1 MKWLITKL
9 HDRAGARAGRILLVS
24 PDQGWAGGRVG
35 WRTGAGMKWLRRPA
49 RCQSRC
55 RRGLFVP
62 AHRVMDQPVKG
73 GLGERGNGSG
83 DGLAGAL
90 AARGLE

>member
-1 MKWLITKL
+1 MGRGSDGPGKEAHGETGRGTGRL
-9 HDRAGARAGRILLVS
+9 ARAANRDAAIQ
-24 PDQGWAGGRVG
+24 P
-35 WRTGAGMKWLRRPA
+35 
-49 RCQSRC
+49 RC

-83 DGLAGAL
+83 DGSAGAL